1 MVQEVLEV
9 LEKNKQMKIIV
20 PMAGRGSRLRPH
32 TLTIPKPLVPVAG
45 VPIVEQLVRDIA
57 GVVDQPIEEVAFV
70 LGDPAFFG
78 DEIVEQLLK
87 IAFSI
92 NGLFKLKI
100 LDTFLSK
107 NVKNLLSEINACFKI
122 SP

>member
-1 MVQEVLEV
+1 
-9 LEKNKQMKIIV
+9 MKIII

-57 GVVDQPIEEVAFV
+57 RVVNQPINEVAFV
-70 LGDPAFFG
+70 IGDPAFFG

-87 IAFSI
+87 IASDI
-92 NGLFKLKI
+92 GAKGTIYRQLN
-100 LDTFLSK
+100 
-107 NVKNLLSEINACFKI
+107 
-122 SP
+122 P